1 MRASQI
7 IDHVATLL
15 GDPSKDYHTA
25 DKLLLHLNAALEDIC
40 DRSRSLRSPA
50 YHRLIANQSMYGL
63 PASFLEAD
71 IVGIVHGG
79 QWKELQYSDLGPTLP
94 AIIDDVTA
102 GLAPWRYTIWGQA
115 HIEKHVATVVENRN
129 TNDPLGETSFTSS
142 VPLHGVLRGDRVINF
157 TDDSEGIVQAVSSD
171 FLQVTFEDLAGGDD
185 NRMQV
190 GDEFRI
196 LSPEASRKN
205 LIISPPP
212 TTTDDVGTE
221 SLFLYFS
228 RSHQE
233 ITQRRIDD
241 KNDTLEIDPEFAST
255 LRHRVCYYAS
265 LDERGLD
272 SAATQAYDI
281 KYETDYFKAIIPV
294 RRRIR
299 QFISSWRAGVRRNRS
314 VRGTETITRT
324 GDWGLKPYG

>member
-1 MRASQI
+1 MRASQV

-40 DRSRSLRSPA
+40 DRSRSLRSPS
-50 YHRLIANQSMYGL
+50 YHRLIANQAMYGL

-71 IVGIVHGG
+71 IVGIVYQGR
-79 QWKELQYSDLGPTLP
+79 WRELAYADLGPTLP

-115 HIEKHVATVVENRN
+115 HIEKHVATVVENRR
-129 TNDPLGETSFTSS
+129 TNDPSGEVSFTSS
-142 VPLHGVLRGDRVINF
+142 VPLSGVLRGDRVINI
-157 TDDSEGIVQAVSSD
+157 TDDSEGRVSAVSAD
-171 FLQVTFEDLAGGDD
+171 FLEVTFEDLAGGTA
-185 NRMQV
+185 NRMRV
-190 GDEFRI
+190 GDQFRI

-205 LIISPPP
+205 LVISPPP
-212 TTTDDVGTE
+212 TVSDETGTE

-233 ITQRRIDD
+233 MTQQRIDD
-241 KNDTLEIDPEFAST
+241 ENDRLEIDPEFAST
-255 LRHRVCYYAS
+255 LRHRVSYYAS
-265 LDERGLD
+265 LDEKGLD
-272 SAATQAYDI
+272 HPATQGFDI
-281 KYETDYFKAIIPV
+281 KYETDYAKAIIPV

-299 QFISSWRAGVRRNRS
+299 QFVSSWRAGVRRNRS
-314 VRGTETITRT
+314 VRGMEVINRT
-324 GDWGLKPYG
+324 GDWNLRPY

>member
-1 MRASQI
+1 MRASTVI
-7 IDHVATLL
+7 NHVRTLL
-15 GDPSKDYHTA
+15 GDPDGDYHS
-25 DKLLLHLNAALEDIC
+25 DEKMLLHLNAALEDIC
-40 DRSRSLRSPA
+40 DRSRSLRSPS

-71 IVGIVHGG
+71 IVGIVYQGR
-79 QWKELQYSDLGPTLP
+79 WRELEYADLGPTLP

-115 HIEKHVATVVENRN
+115 HIEKHVATVIENPN
-129 TNDPLGETSFTSS
+129 TNDQSGEVSFYSS
-142 VPLHGVLRGDRVINF
+142 VPLSGVLRGDRVINF

-171 FLQVTFEDLAGGDD
+171 FLQVTFEDLAGGED
-185 NRMQV
+185 NRMEI

-205 LIISPPP
+205 LVISPPP
-212 TTTDDVGTE
+212 TISDEAGTE

-241 KNDTLEIDPEFAST
+241 QNDMLELDPEFAST
-255 LRHRVCYYAS
+255 LRHRVSYYAS
-265 LDERGLD
+265 LDEKGLD
-272 SAATQAYDI
+272 HPATQGFDI
-281 KYETDYFKAIIPV
+281 KYETDYAKAIIPV

-299 QFISSWRAGVRRNRS
+299 QFVSSWRAGVRRNRS

-324 GDWGLKPYG
+324 GDWDLKFY

>member
-50 YHRLIANQSMYGL
+50 YHRLIAHQSMYGL

-71 IVGIVHGG
+71 IVGIVYQGR
-79 QWKELQYSDLGPTLP
+79 WRELEYADLGPTLP

-115 HIEKHVATVVENRN
+115 HLERYVATVVENRN
-129 TNDPLGETSFTSS
+129 TNDPSGETSFTSS

-171 FLQVTFEDLAGGDD
+171 FLQVTFEDLAGGED
-185 NRMQV
+185 NRMEI

-205 LIISPPP
+205 LVISPPP
-212 TTTDDVGTE
+212 TVSDETGTE
-221 SLFLYFS
+221 SLFLYYA
-228 RSHQE
+228 RAHQE
-233 ITQRRIDD
+233 ITQERVADG
-241 KNDTLEIDPEFAST
+241 NDTLEIDPEFAST
-255 LRHRVCYYAS
+255 LRHRVSYYAS
-265 LDERGLD
+265 LDEKGIDHR
-272 SAATQAYDI
+272 ATQSYDI
-281 KYETDYFKAIIPV
+281 KYETDYAKAIIPV

-299 QFISSWRAGVRRNRS
+299 QFVSSWRAGVRRNRTA
-314 VRGTETITRT
+314 RGTEVINRT
-324 GDWGLKPYG
+324 GDWNLRPY

>member
-15 GDPSKDYHTA
+15 GDPNKDYHTA

-40 DRSRSLRSPA
+40 DRSRSLRSPS
-50 YHRLIANQSMYGL
+50 YHRLIAHQSMYGL

-71 IVGIVHGG
+71 IVGIVYQGR
-79 QWKELQYSDLGPTLP
+79 WRELAYADLGPTLP
-94 AIIDDVTA
+94 AIIDDVTT

-115 HIEKHVATVVENRN
+115 HIEKHVATVVENPN
-129 TNDPLGETSFTSS
+129 TNDRSGEVSFYSS
-142 VPLHGVLRGDRVINF
+142 VPLSGVLRGDRIINI
-157 TDDSEGIVQAVSSD
+157 TDDSEGRVRAVSAD
-171 FLQVTFEDLAGGDD
+171 FLEVTFEDLAGGDA

-190 GDEFRI
+190 GDVFRI

-205 LIISPPP
+205 LVISPPP
-212 TTTDDVGTE
+212 TVSDEGGTE

-233 ITQRRIDD
+233 MTQQRIDD
-241 KNDTLEIDPEFAST
+241 ENDTLEIDTEFAST
-255 LRHRVCYYAS
+255 LRHRVSYYAS
-265 LDERGLD
+265 LDERGID
-272 SAATQAYDI
+272 HPSTQAHDI
-281 KYETDYFKAIIPV
+281 KYETSYSRAIIPV

-299 QFISSWRAGVRRNRS
+299 EFVSSWRAGVRRNRIG
-314 VRGTETITRT
+314 RGNEIISRR
-324 GDWGLKPYG
+324 GDWGLKPY

>member
-1 MRASQI
+1 MRASQV

-40 DRSRSLRSPA
+40 DRSRSLRSPS
-50 YHRLIANQSMYGL
+50 YHRLIAHQSMYGL
-63 PASFLEAD
+63 PANFLEAD
-71 IVGIVHGG
+71 IVGVVHQGR
-79 QWKELQYSDLGPTLP
+79 WREMQYSDLGPTLP

-102 GLAPWRYTIWGQA
+102 GLAPGRYTIWGQA
-115 HIEKHVATVVENRN
+115 HIEKHVGTVVENRN
-129 TNDPLGETSFTSS
+129 TNDPSGETSFTSS
-142 VPLHGVLRGDRVINF
+142 VPLHSVLRGDRVINIR
-157 TDDSEGIVQAVSSD
+157 DDSEGIVQAVSSD

-185 NRMQV
+185 NRMEI
-190 GDEFRI
+190 GDMFRI

-212 TTTDDVGTE
+212 TTTDETGTE
-221 SLFLYFS
+221 SLFLYYA
-228 RSHQE
+228 RAHQE
-233 ITQRRIDD
+233 ITQERIDD
-241 KNDTLEIDPEFAST
+241 GNDTLEIDPEFAST
-255 LRHRVCYYAS
+255 LRHRVSYYAS
-265 LDERGLD
+265 LDEKGLD
-272 SAATQAYDI
+272 HPATQGFDI
-281 KYETDYFKAIIPV
+281 KYETDYAKAIIPV

-324 GDWGLKPYG
+324 GDWDLKFY

>member
-1 MRASQI
+1 MRAATVIS
-7 IDHVATLL
+7 HVRTLL
-15 GDPSKDYHTA
+15 GDPDGDYHS
-25 DKLLLHLNAALEDIC
+25 DEKMLLHLNAALEDIC

-50 YHRLIANQSMYGL
+50 YHRLIADQSMYGL

-71 IVGIVHGG
+71 IVGVVHQG

-94 AIIDDVTA
+94 AIIDDVTT
-102 GLAPWRYTIWGQA
+102 GLAPGRYTIWGQA

-129 TNDPLGETSFTSS
+129 TNDPSGETSFTSS
-142 VPLHGVLRGDRVINF
+142 VPLSGVLRGDRVINF

-185 NRMQV
+185 NRMEI

-205 LIISPPP
+205 LVISPPP
-212 TTTDDVGTE
+212 TISDEVGTE

-228 RSHQE
+228 RSHPE
-233 ITQRRIDD
+233 MTQCRIDD

-255 LRHRVCYYAS
+255 LRHRVSYYAS
-265 LDERGLD
+265 LDEKGID
-272 SAATQAYDI
+272 HPATQAYDI
-281 KYETDYFKAIIPV
+281 KYETDYSKGIIPV

-299 QFISSWRAGVRRNRS
+299 EFISSWRAGGRNRS
-314 VRGTETITRT
+314 IRGSETISRT
-324 GDWGLKPYG
+324 ADWNLKPY

>member
-40 DRSRSLRSPA
+40 DRSRSLRSPS
-50 YHRLIANQSMYGL
+50 YHRLIAGQSMYGL
-63 PASFLEAD
+63 PESFLEAD
-71 IVGIVHGG
+71 IVGIVYQGR
-79 QWKELQYSDLGPTLP
+79 WRELEYADLGPTLP
-94 AIIDDVTA
+94 AIIDEVTA

-115 HIEKHVATVVENRN
+115 HIEKHVATVIENPN
-129 TNDPLGETSFTSS
+129 TNDQSGEVSFYSS
-142 VPLHGVLRGDRVINF
+142 VPLSGVLPGDRVINI
-157 TDDSEGIVQAVSSD
+157 TDDSEGYVRSMSAGFSE
-171 FLQVTFEDLAGGDD
+171 VTFEDLAGGDD
-185 NRMQV
+185 NRMEI
-190 GDEFRI
+190 GDAFRI

-205 LIISPPP
+205 LVISPPP
-212 TTTDDVGTE
+212 TTTDETGTE
-221 SLFLYFS
+221 SLFLYYA

-233 ITQRRIDD
+233 VTQERVDD
-241 KNDTLEIDPEFAST
+241 KNDTLEIDTEFAST

-281 KYETDYFKAIIPV
+281 KYESDYYRAIIPV

-314 VRGTETITRT
+314 VRGMEIINRT
-324 GDWGLKPYG
+324 GDWNLKPY

>member
-1 MRASQI
+1 MRASQV

-40 DRSRSLRSPA
+40 DRSRSLRSPS
-50 YHRLIANQSMYGL
+50 YHRLIAHQSMYGL
-63 PASFLEAD
+63 PESFLEAD
-71 IVGIVHGG
+71 IVGIVYQGR
-79 QWKELQYSDLGPTLP
+79 WRELDYADLAPTLP

-115 HIEKHVATVVENRN
+115 HIEKYVATVIENPN
-129 TNDPLGETSFTSS
+129 TNDQSGEVSFYSS
-142 VPLHGVLRGDRVINF
+142 VPLSGVLRGDRVVNI
-157 TDDSEGIVQAVSSD
+157 TDDSEGRVSALSEG
-171 FLQVTFEDLAGGDD
+171 FSQVIFEDLAGGDD

-205 LIISPPP
+205 LVISPPP
-212 TTTDDVGTE
+212 TTADEDGTE
-221 SLFLYFS
+221 SLFLYYS

-233 ITQRRIDD
+233 ITQQRIDD
-241 KNDTLEIDPEFAST
+241 ENDRLEIDPEFAST
-255 LRHRVCYYAS
+255 LRHRVSYYAS
-265 LDERGLD
+265 LDEKGLD
-272 SAATQAYDI
+272 HPATQGFDI
-281 KYETDYFKAIIPV
+281 KYETDYAKAIIPV

-314 VRGTETITRT
+314 VRGTETITRA
-324 GDWGLKPYG
+324 GDWDLRPY

>member
-40 DRSRSLRSPA
+40 DRSRSLRSPS

-63 PASFLEAD
+63 PESFLEAD
-71 IVGIVHGG
+71 IVGIVYQGR
-79 QWKELQYSDLGPTLP
+79 WRELEYADLAPTLP

-115 HIEKHVATVVENRN
+115 HIEKHVSTVVEHPDGGDS
-129 TNDPLGETSFTSS
+129 TGEVSFFSS
-142 VPLHGVLRGDRVINF
+142 VPLLETLRGDRIINI
-157 TDDSEGIVQAVSSD
+157 TDDSEGRVVSLSENAR
-171 FLQVTFEDLAGGDD
+171 QVIFEDLAGGDD

-190 GDEFRI
+190 GDQFRI

-205 LIISPPP
+205 LVISPPP
-212 TTTDDVGTE
+212 TTADEDGRE
-221 SLFLYFS
+221 SLFIYFA

-233 ITQRRIDD
+233 ITQQLIDD
-241 KNDTLEIDPEFAST
+241 ENDRLEIDPEFAST
-255 LRHRVCYYAS
+255 LRHRVSYYAS
-265 LDERGLD
+265 LDEKGID
-272 SAATQAYDI
+272 HPATQTHDI
-281 KYETDYFKAIIPV
+281 KYETDYSTAIIPV

-299 QFISSWRAGVRRNRS
+299 QFISSWRAGTRRNRTA
-314 VRGTETITRT
+314 RGTETITRA
-324 GDWGLKPYG
+324 GDWDLKFY